1 MGNAVIPS
9 FDLVDEEYM
18 SEQHLSYFR
27 QRLLEWRAE
36 LVAASLMARTDLKE
50 EQLRKP
56 DPVDCGTLQAEKERS
71 LNATNRQDLL
81 VARIDHAL
89 RRIRQGTYGY
99 CEMTGERI
107 GLRRLAVLPLANLSI
122 DAQEQLE
129 RGGAVVRP

>member
-18 SEQHLSYFR
+18 TEQHLSYF
-27 QRLLEWRAE
+27 QKRLLDWRAE
-36 LVAASLMARTDLKE
+36 LVAASRTARADLKD
-50 EQLRKP
+50 EQLCKP
-56 DPVDCGTLQAEKERS
+56 DPVDCGTLQAAKERS
-71 LNATNRQDLL
+71 LSATKRQDLL

-89 RRIRQGTYGY
+89 RRIGQGTYGY
-99 CEMTGERI
+99 CEMTGEPI

-129 RGGAVVRP
+129 RGGAVVRR

>member
-1 MGNAVIPS
+1 MGNALTPNL
-9 FDLVDEEYM
+9 DLVDEEYM
-18 SEQHLSYFR
+18 NERHLSYFR
-27 QRLLEWRAE
+27 QRLLDWRAE
-36 LVAASLMARTDLKE
+36 LVAGSLMVIAELKE

-71 LNATNRQDLL
+71 LSAAKRQDLL

-89 RRIRQGTYGY
+89 RRIKQGTYGY

-129 RGGAVVRP
+129 RGATVIRR

>member
-9 FDLVDEEYM
+9 FDLINEEYM

-27 QRLLEWRAE
+27 RRLLEWRAE
-36 LVAASLMARTDLKE
+36 LVAASLMARADLKE

-71 LNATNRQDLL
+71 LSATNRQDLL
-81 VARIDHAL
+81 VVRIDHAL
-89 RRIRQGTYGY
+89 RRISQGTYGY